1 LLEIS
6 DYATVAQLAAMTIT
20 VLTWNPARK
29 LNRHMSDFANY
40 NTGATPATKKSPKL
54 YRIEQHESLTVSNIL
69 ALHRRAGW
77 VDGTYYLAVSLM
89 MV

>member
-1 LLEIS
+1 
-6 DYATVAQLAAMTIT
+6 
-20 VLTWNPARK
+20 
-29 LNRHMSDFANY
+29 MSDFANY

-69 ALHRRAGW
+69 ALHKWAGW